1 MPAKGWRKT
10 PDGIFIP
17 KDSEIPAPISTPV
30 SISDPDKISIDSIL
44 FPKATVSKLI
54 KQVINPQE
62 SDAQFTSSSSSSS
75 PSSLILSKDS
85 LTAVQRASVVFVNH
99 IYFYAKRHAVYANR
113 KGVNAQDV
121 LSALEDIDFTSFADV
136 LTEELDHF
144 NKRKAAKKLEKLKN
158 SSNGESSNNK
168 SNRGRRKKN
177 TENGDGDGE
186 DEDEE
191 DEEEEDDEEDD
202 DDDDEEVTEDIDG
215 GEVKNKKVTR
225 LNDDKM
231 DTTTDNDA
239 TQSNIEDEGEEE
251 EEDGVDDNE
260 PRIVTASQR
269 LQQEQRELEG
279 ENVDDENGQDAII
292 QDKDGFD
299 EEDD

>member
-62 SDAQFTSSSSSSS
+62 SDAQFTSSSSLSA
-75 PSSLILSKDS
+75 SSLILSRDS

-158 SSNGESSNNK
+158 SSNGESSNK
-168 SNRGRRKKN
+168 SNRGRRKK
-177 TENGDGDGE
+177 TENGEGE
-186 DEDEE
+186 DDDEDDEDEEEEEEEEEE
-191 DEEEEDDEEDD
+191 DEEE
-202 DDDDEEVTEDIDG
+202 VTGDIDG
-215 GEVKNKKVTR
+215 DETRNKRVTK

-239 TQSNIEDEGEEE
+239 TQK
-251 EEDGVDDNE
+251 
-260 PRIVTASQR
+260 
-269 LQQEQRELEG
+269 L
-279 ENVDDENGQDAII
+279 
-292 QDKDGFD
+292 
-299 EEDD
+299 